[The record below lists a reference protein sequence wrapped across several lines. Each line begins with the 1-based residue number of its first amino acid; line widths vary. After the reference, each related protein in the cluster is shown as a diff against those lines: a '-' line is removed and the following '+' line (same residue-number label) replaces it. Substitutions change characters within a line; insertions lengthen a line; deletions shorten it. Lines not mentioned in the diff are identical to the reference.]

1 MNQNINNAEQSIVLF
16 NRSKLD
22 VSGVSDVIGFD
33 NETVV
38 AETLLG
44 RLTVKGQD
52 LKVMGFTVETG
63 DLKVEGNIAA
73 IVFTE
78 PTKKSVFSR
87 LFG

>member
-1 MNQNINNAEQSIVLF
+1 MNQNNNNIEQSIVLF
-16 NRSKLD
+16 NRSKLN
-22 VSGVSDVIGFD
+22 VSGVSDVLGFD

-38 AETLLG
+38 ADTNLG

-63 DLKVEGNIAA
+63 DLKIEGTIAA
-73 IVFTE
+73 IAFTE
-78 PTKKSVFSR
+78 SSKKSMFSR

>member
-1 MNQNINNAEQSIVLF
+1 VLF
-16 NRSKLD
+16 NRSKLN
-22 VSGVSDVIGFD
+22 VSGVSDVVGFD

-38 AETLLG
+38 VDTNLG

-63 DLKVEGNIAA
+63 DLKIEGTIAA
-73 IVFTE
+73 IAFTE
-78 PTKKSVFSR
+78 SSKKSMFSR